1 MSLRAGGG
9 EQYLMSTR
17 GKLSNVIT
25 FIQLEN
31 TIHCL
36 MSPRSQI
43 QITQKIIGGTLALEV
58 HYQDM
63 THSEMIYQL
72 GASLWKC
79 FHNEQQALST
89 LSTNFQSLILLTV
102 ISVYTCQ
109 LWEFPWPHLVKS
121 ICNKP
126 GPGLP
131 LITFSLTLTHD
142 QAVSWPFMQNKHSQS
157 IIKII
162 PLPEMGESE
171 HLHIILNGFQFS
183 CFCNFYNLSQSF
195 LNIIQNHWWMMQALR
210 QNVSVLKEENE
221 SSSEFIC

>member
-58 HYQDM
+58 YYQDM

-79 FHNEQQALST
+79 FNNEQQALSA

-126 GPGLP
+126 GPSLP
-131 LITFSLTLTHD
+131 LITFSLHSD
-142 QAVSWPFMQNKHSQS
+142 SWPGRQLTFHAKQTFTKHHKNNSNAWN
-157 IIKII
+157 
-162 PLPEMGESE
+162 GESE
-171 HLHIILNGFQFS
+171 HL
-183 CFCNFYNLSQSF
+183 
-195 LNIIQNHWWMMQALR
+195 
-210 QNVSVLKEENE
+210 
-221 SSSEFIC
+221 

>member
-9 EQYLMSTR
+9 WQYLMSTR

-43 QITQKIIGGTLALEV
+43 QITQKIIGGTLAL
-58 HYQDM
+58 DM
-63 THSEMIYQL
+63 THSELIYQL
-72 GASLWKC
+72 GAVKYFILVCPCPWRLVLIFFIPVC
-79 FHNEQQALST
+79 
-89 LSTNFQSLILLTV
+89 FQSLILLTV
-102 ISVYTCQ
+102 ISVYTCR

-171 HLHIILNGFQFS
+171 HL
-183 CFCNFYNLSQSF
+183 
-195 LNIIQNHWWMMQALR
+195 
-210 QNVSVLKEENE
+210 
-221 SSSEFIC
+221 

>member
-58 HYQDM
+58 YYQDM

-72 GASLWKC
+72 GAVPLKV
-79 FHNEQQALST
+79 FQQ
-89 LSTNFQSLILLTV
+89 
-102 ISVYTCQ
+102 
-109 LWEFPWPHLVKS
+109 
-121 ICNKP
+121 
-126 GPGLP
+126 
-131 LITFSLTLTHD
+131 
-142 QAVSWPFMQNKHSQS
+142 
-157 IIKII
+157 
-162 PLPEMGESE
+162 
-171 HLHIILNGFQFS
+171 
-183 CFCNFYNLSQSF
+183 
-195 LNIIQNHWWMMQALR
+195 
-210 QNVSVLKEENE
+210 
-221 SSSEFIC
+221 